1 MEVWFLLIVPAA
13 GIAIW
18 IAVRERRKGDF
29 SFRIDKLRRREA
41 QLIAAITKLTG
52 EIEFLDIYRG
62 TPKEHTVKQVTDRLA
77 EANEN
82 AVQVADRLQELRN
95 RARSWRDF
103 SDLYVDIGMVE
114 EQLEKSEAALSA
126 ALAQFKKIDQRG

>member
-1 MEVWFLLIVPAA
+1 MGVWSLLIIPVA
-13 GIAIW
+13 GVAIW

-41 QLIAAITKLTG
+41 KLIAAITKLTG
-52 EIEFLDIYRG
+52 EIEFLDIYRS
-62 TPKEHTVKQVTDRLA
+62 TPKEHLVKQVTDRLA

-82 AVQVADRLQELRN
+82 AVQVADRLQELRS

-114 EQLEKSEAALSA
+114 EQLEKSEAALTA
-126 ALAQFKKIDQRG
+126 ALAQFKKLDQRG

>member
-1 MEVWFLLIVPAA
+1 MVLIALAA
-13 GIAIW
+13 GVAVW

-29 SFRIDKLRRREA
+29 SFRIDTLRRREA
-41 QLIAAITKLTG
+41 QLIAEITKLTG

-62 TPKEHTVKQVTDRLA
+62 TPKEHLVKQVTDRLA

-103 SDLYVDIGMVE
+103 SDLYVDIGMAE
-114 EQLEKSEAALSA
+114 EQLEKSETALSS
-126 ALAQFKKIDQRG
+126 ALALFRKLDQRG